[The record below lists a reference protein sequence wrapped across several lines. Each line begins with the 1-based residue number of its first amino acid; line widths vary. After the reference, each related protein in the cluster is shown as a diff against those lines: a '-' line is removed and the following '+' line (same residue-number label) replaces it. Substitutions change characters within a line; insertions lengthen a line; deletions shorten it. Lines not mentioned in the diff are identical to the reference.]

1 MGERRGRRELTYD
14 ENIDPS
20 HVTERASG
28 VGGGGGGDDDDGG
41 GGGVERIKIKSDL
54 DP

>member
-1 MGERRGRRELTYD
+1 LAVNGREGERGLTYD
-14 ENIDPS
+14 ENIDSS
-20 HVTERASG
+20 HVTERAS
-28 VGGGGGGDDDDGG
+28 DDD

>member
-1 MGERRGRRELTYD
+1 MGEKERERKRGPMYD
-14 ENIDPS
+14 ENIDSS
-20 HVTERASG
+20 HVTKRASD
-28 VGGGGGGDDDDGG
+28 GGGGG